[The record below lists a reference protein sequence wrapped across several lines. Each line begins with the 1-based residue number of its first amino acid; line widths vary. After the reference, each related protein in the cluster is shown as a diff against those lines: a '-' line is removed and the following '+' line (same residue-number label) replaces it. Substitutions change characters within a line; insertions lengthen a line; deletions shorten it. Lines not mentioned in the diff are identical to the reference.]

1 VVRSADS
8 NMSDFVIEAENIAK
22 VYLMGEVEVHA
33 LCGVSLTVQRGEVLS
48 IMGPSGSGKST
59 FMNILGALDRPTS
72 GTYFLNGQR
81 VSDLKDD
88 QLALIRNQ
96 EVGFV
101 FQTFNLL
108 PRHTALINV
117 ELPMRYAGVING
129 RRKKAVEALEAV
141 GLGDRIHHKPNEL
154 SGGQQQR
161 VAIARALVNRPA
173 IILADEPT
181 GNLDTKSGSEIMDIL
196 LRLNKERGTTLI
208 FVTHDPEIATETER
222 IIYLRDGL
230 VVDEEYTGKKALQ
243 TTVPQG

>member
-1 VVRSADS
+1 MVHLADS
-8 NMSDFVIEAENIAK
+8 KMSDFVIEAENITK
-22 VYLMGEVEVHA
+22 IYIMGEVEVHA
-33 LCGVSLTVQRGEVLS
+33 LCGVSLKVERGEVLS

-59 FMNILGALDRPTS
+59 FMNIIGALDRPTS

-88 QLALIRNQ
+88 ELALIRNR

-108 PRHTALINV
+108 PRHTALANV

-141 GLGDRIHHKPNEL
+141 GLGDRIHHKPSEL

-161 VAIARALVNRPA
+161 VAIARALVNQPA

-196 LRLNKERGTTLI
+196 LGLNRERGTTLI
-208 FVTHDPEIATETER
+208 FVTHDPEIAAETER

-230 VVDEEYTGKKALQ
+230 IVEEEHKKKKSEGTIA
-243 TTVPQG
+243 

>member
-1 VVRSADS
+1 
-8 NMSDFVIEAENIAK
+8 MSDFVIEAENITK